1 MIQTAG
7 PLPTIKFRC
16 ARCQQLLRVPAESLG
31 NNARCPGCQLLMQI
45 PEPRGKTAAR
55 EDGRTGLPWEQ
66 PGAGISSL
74 FRTALLVC
82 FKPSLAFG
90 QMQRQ
95 GSLWIPIR
103 YSLFCL
109 QIGFCG
115 TIFWQG
121 ISAPAWLPILVPSA
135 AEFHVALV
143 IVAGIA
149 AAMLLVVAPLMATLG
164 NLMTAGM
171 LHLCLIIAGG
181 SRYPFATSFRIACY
195 THSSLLLWLLFI
207 PVGELAFGVWN
218 VALQVFAIHR
228 AHEVPMGRA
237 VLAAVLPMVVLMV
250 IVVIALVIFVGGLFW
265 MLMRG

>member
-1 MIQTAG
+1 MMQTVA

-45 PEPRGKTAAR
+45 PTPLRNAAAS

-121 ISAPAWLPILVPSA
+121 ISAPAWLPILVPGA
-135 AEFHVALV
+135 ADFRVALA

-164 NLMTAGM
+164 NLMTAGI
-171 LHLCLIIAGG
+171 LHICLIIAGG
-181 SRYPFATSFRIACY
+181 SQQTFATSFRIACY
-195 THSSLLLWLLFI
+195 TQSSLLLWLLFI
-207 PVGELAFGVWN
+207 PLGELAFSVWN
-218 VALQVFAIHR
+218 IALQVFAIHK

-250 IVVIALVIFVGGLFW
+250 IAVIAIVIFVVGLFW
-265 MLMRG
+265 MLTRA